1 MQNNEERQFAAKVEV
16 GHMLSP
22 QTNISLR
29 PTDSPSSSRYAALDN
44 GTNMTKRKWQVLPG
58 RNSFYCDGRIMMAR
72 QKGVFF
78 LTLGLIIITC
88 TLFFAFDCPYLA
100 GRLSVAI
107 PIVGG
112 LLVIFCL
119 STLLRTSFSDP
130 GVLPR
135 ATPDEA
141 ADIERQMEVPNPD
154 NPTYRP
160 PPRIKEV
167 VINGQTV
174 KLKYCFTCKIF
185 RPPRASHCS
194 LCDNCVEQFDHHCP
208 WVGNCVGKRN
218 YRFFYLFIVS
228 TCFLAIYVF
237 ACNIT
242 TIVLLSN
249 QEGGFLEA
257 LKKTPASIIEA
268 LICFVSIWSVLGL
281 AGFHTYLVASSQT
294 TNEDIKGTWS
304 SKRSQATFNPYS
316 HGSVISNCCMTICGP
331 FTPSLID
338 RRGFVA
344 PSEPAVVTSSPTR
357 PLHSYGTAA
366 PTGTNLANFSDT
378 EDSNSR
384 LSSSSDSDHHDNKGG
399 LSVTMTSNMVD
410 QSADISPFT
419 VPNDSLA
426 QRSTSAPTSN
436 GKVLHLGPVNSVHPS
451 PTTPRETQP
460 LLRSEV
466 TMGDGDKQGQ
476 TVSPLG
482 TVEPGDSLQGMSN
495 WGLVKLSSV

>member
-1 MQNNEERQFAAKVEV
+1 
-16 GHMLSP
+16 MLSP
-22 QTNISLR
+22 QSSTLPPR
-29 PTDSPSSSRYAALDN
+29 PTDTPSSRRYSALDSGN
-44 GTNMTKRKWQVLPG
+44 HMAKRKWQVLPG
-58 RNSFYCDGRIMMAR
+58 RNSYYCNGRILMAR
-72 QKGVFF
+72 QKGVFY
-78 LTLGLIIITC
+78 LTFGLIVVTC
-88 TLFFAFDCPYLA
+88 SLFFAFDCPFLA
-100 GRLSVAI
+100 TRLSFAI
-107 PIVGG
+107 PVVGA
-112 LLVIFCL
+112 LITIFCL
-119 STLLRTSFSDP
+119 SALLRTSFSDP
-130 GVLPR
+130 GIIPR

-167 VINGQTV
+167 VINGQTI

-228 TCFLAIYVF
+228 TCLLAIYVF

-249 QEGGFLEA
+249 DAGGFLEA
-257 LKKTPASIIEA
+257 LKRTPASIIEA
-268 LICFVSIWSVLGL
+268 LICFISIWSVLGL

-304 SKRSQATFNPYS
+304 SKRSQDIFNPYS
-316 HGSVISNCCMTICGP
+316 HGSVVSNCCMAICGP
-331 FTPSLID
+331 FSPSLID
-338 RRGFVA
+338 RRGFVVPA
-344 PSEPAVVTSSPTR
+344 EPSVVSSSSPTR
-357 PLHSYGTAA
+357 PLHSYGSAA
-366 PTGTNLANFSDT
+366 PTHAVNFSDS

-384 LSSSSDSDHHDNKGG
+384 LSSSSDSEHQDNKAG
-399 LSVTMTSNMVD
+399 LSVTMTSTLTD
-410 QSADISPFT
+410 QSAEPSPFK
-419 VPNDSLA
+419 VANEVMG
-426 QRSTSAPTSN
+426 QRSGPTSN
-436 GKVLHLGPVNSVHPS
+436 GKVLHLGQVNSVHPS

-460 LLRSEV
+460 LLGSEM
-466 TMGDGDKQGQ
+466 TMGDIDKQGHQ
-476 TVSPLG
+476 TVTPRSTEEG
-482 TVEPGDSLQGMSN
+482 GDSLQGMSN

>member
-1 MQNNEERQFAAKVEV
+1 
-16 GHMLSP
+16 MLSP
-22 QTNISLR
+22 QTNISAPR

-44 GTNMTKRKWQVLPG
+44 GANMAKRKWQVLPG

-72 QKGVFF
+72 QKGVFY
-78 LTLGLIIITC
+78 LTLGLIVVTC
-88 TLFFAFDCPYLA
+88 TLFFAFDCPFLA

-107 PIVGG
+107 PIVGA
-112 LLVIFCL
+112 LITIFCL

-167 VINGQTV
+167 TINGQTV

-249 QEGGFLEA
+249 EEGGFLEA
-257 LKKTPASIIEA
+257 LKRKPASIIEA
-268 LICFVSIWSVLGL
+268 LICFISIWSVLGL

-316 HGSVISNCCMTICGP
+316 HGSVISNCCMAICGSLA
-331 FTPSLID
+331 PSLID
-338 RRGFVA
+338 RRGFVV
-344 PSEPAVVTSSPTR
+344 PSDPAVVTSSPTR

-366 PTGTNLANFSDT
+366 PTNTVNFSDS

-399 LSVTMTSNMVD
+399 LSVTMTSNLTD
-410 QSADISPFT
+410 QSTDPSPFT
-419 VPNDSLA
+419 VANDTMG
-426 QRSTSAPTSN
+426 QRSTSAVTSN

-482 TVEPGDSLQGMSN
+482 AGEGGDSLQGMSN